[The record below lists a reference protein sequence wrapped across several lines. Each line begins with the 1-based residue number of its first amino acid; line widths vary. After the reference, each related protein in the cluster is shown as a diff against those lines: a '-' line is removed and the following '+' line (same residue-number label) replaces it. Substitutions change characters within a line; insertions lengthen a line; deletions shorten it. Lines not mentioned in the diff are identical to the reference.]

1 MKCPKC
7 GKDNWPD
14 ATSCGECGAAMDG
27 SAADDHRISESD
39 RVEPEHP
46 GPPNATPTGTLFSAV
61 TKGLKA
67 ARTVQIVVFFIVFT
81 FIMVNF
87 LGQMSSPVINTSAA
101 GLVGTW
107 KTASPV
113 TFHFK
118 TDDMDTHEVI
128 ELGHEVRNV
137 TLTITPTGDVSAVHV
152 SMSYDVG
159 ASTVPQGAY
168 YIHWSPPYYYW
179 GRIDNGIITLN
190 DGVSSIIHLT
200 YAGASMTGTWD
211 DNTML
216 GGFIQD
222 EYIDDN
228 GITLYRS

>member
-1 MKCPKC
+1 
-7 GKDNWPD
+7 
-14 ATSCGECGAAMDG
+14 MDR
-27 SAADDHRISESD
+27 SAADDHRISGSD
-39 RVEPEHP
+39 SVEPEHP
-46 GPPNATPTGTLFSAV
+46 GPPNVTPTGTLFSAV
-61 TKGLKA
+61 IKGLKA
-67 ARTVQIVVFFIVFT
+67 ARIVQMIVFFMVFA
-81 FIMVNF
+81 FIAVNF
-87 LGQMSSPVINTSAA
+87 LGQVSTPVTMSAA

-137 TLTITPTGDVSAVHV
+137 TLTITPTEVVSAVHV

-190 DGVSSIIHLT
+190 DGVSSIIYLT
-200 YAGASMTGTWD
+200 YAGTSMTGTWD

-222 EYIDDN
+222 VYTDDN
-228 GITLYRS
+228 GITLYKS